1 MVPFDLQEFAELRY
15 RDGEPFGLDILKL
28 LDLEPEA
35 EMGRELLEALEKA
48 TGKIFPDGEEWRH
61 IEHLADKAQ
70 ALDEVTDRLKK
81 LNYEGDLDEMVT
93 SLLAKLEDAETELE
107 ALKAPDVVAD
117 PLEYDL

>member
-107 ALKAPDVVAD
+107 ALKAPDVVAE

>member
-1 MVPFDLQEFAELRY
+1 MTPFDIREFAELRY
-15 RDGEPFGLDILKL
+15 RDGEPFGLEILEL

-35 EMGRELLEALEKA
+35 EMGRKLLEELAGASGLTVK
-48 TGKIFPDGEEWRH
+48 DGEEWRH